1 MGLATVFGVDERP
14 SAITPDFPAG
24 RKHGT
29 MRVVAKVRLN
39 ANGFKRIGAS
49 KYESSNVLTVKV
61 VRALALECQ
70 SIRTHGR

>member
-1 MGLATVFGVDERP
+1 
-14 SAITPDFPAG
+14 
-24 RKHGT
+24 

-39 ANGFKRIGAS
+39 ANGFKLIGAS

>member
-1 MGLATVFGVDERP
+1 
-14 SAITPDFPAG
+14 
-24 RKHGT
+24 
-29 MRVVAKVRLN
+29 MRVLAKVRLN